1 MTEAAEIPEADRVE
15 GAPHPRETSALFGH
29 DAAEAAVLAARA
41 GGRMPHAWLIAGPRG
56 IGKATLAWRIARF
69 LLTAPEA
76 GGDAGL
82 FGTAP
87 QPRTLDT
94 DPAHPV
100 GRRIAAMSEPRLHL
114 VRRGWDDE
122 RKAFRTQIGIDEVR
136 ALRSF
141 FQLSAADGGT
151 RVAILDAA
159 DEMTAAA
166 ANGLLKLL
174 EEPPP
179 QAVLLIVCHRPAALL
194 PTIRSRCRMLRLR
207 PLGAKDLAA
216 ALAATGTDAA
226 ATATLAELAAG
237 SVGEAVRLQA
247 EDGPALY
254 AALVGLWRERLDRPA
269 AIRLAEGSAGRGREG
284 RLDTLVRL
292 IEVFLA
298 RLALTGAGAAP
309 AEAVPGEAAVA
320 ARLAPDLRAGQVWAE
335 LAAGLAARSRRA
347 RAVNLDPP
355 ALILDMLVAIDRT
368 AAEISAR

>member
-207 PLGAKDLAA
+207 PLGAQDLAA